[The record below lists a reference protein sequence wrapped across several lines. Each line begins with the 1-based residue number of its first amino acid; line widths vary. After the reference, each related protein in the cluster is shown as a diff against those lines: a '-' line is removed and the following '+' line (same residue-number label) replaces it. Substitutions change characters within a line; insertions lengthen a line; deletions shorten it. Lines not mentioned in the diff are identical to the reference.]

1 MPYFQTDHS
10 SNLVDRFDIA
20 GLCAALH
27 EGRDLTTRKSA
38 TAATFAVA
46 EAEADFGPFGR
57 VNLSFA

>member
-1 MPYFQTDHS
+1 VPYFQTDCF

-20 GLCAALH
+20 GLCAAPH

-38 TAATFAVA
+38 TAGISAV
-46 EAEADFGPFGR
+46 AEADFGPFGR

>member
-1 MPYFQTDHS
+1 MPYVQTDCF

-20 GLCAALH
+20 GLCAAPH

-38 TAATFAVA
+38 TAGISAV
-46 EAEADFGPFGR
+46 AEADFGPFGR

>member
-1 MPYFQTDHS
+1 MPYFQTDCF

-38 TAATFAVA
+38 TAGISAV
-46 EAEADFGPFGR
+46 AEADFGPFGR